1 MVNIEIA
8 ITVSYNC
15 VKTFM
20 KDIVNLYIQRPIHV
34 HFISTM
40 YIHLKGFYC
49 DQLASCLLL
58 YPI

>member
-1 MVNIEIA
+1 
-8 ITVSYNC
+8 
-15 VKTFM
+15 M
-20 KDIVNLYIQRPIHV
+20 KDIVNLYIQCLIHV

-40 YIHLKGFYC
+40 YIHLKGFHC